1 MPKFLFFNPNKYTS
15 DTSFLRLRAKMNIIN
30 DNNII
35 SCVKNFG
42 IILQFIYILNN
53 FTPETNAIIF
63 FALER
68 ELTFITDSELLS
80 SLVFFLTFF

>member
-1 MPKFLFFNPNKYTS
+1 
-15 DTSFLRLRAKMNIIN
+15 MNIIN

-42 IILQFIYILNN
+42 IILQFIYSLNN
-53 FTPETNAIIF
+53 FTIDIKTQQALPETNAIIF

-80 SLVFFLTFF
+80 SLVFFDFFF